1 MDPTPHSQLG
11 KGPWEVL
18 GGQGGMQ
25 RAGGVQGALGKGTWS
40 QVDVGDVRGGA
51 GGLAAPVRRRLR
63 AEFLL
68 GLGRL
73 LQALG

>member
-1 MDPTPHSQLG
+1 MD
-11 KGPWEVL
+11 E
-18 GGQGGMQ
+18 QGGMQ
-25 RAGGVQGALGKGTWS
+25 RAGGVRGGAGALGKGGWS

-51 GGLAAPVRRRLR
+51 RGLAAPVRRRLG